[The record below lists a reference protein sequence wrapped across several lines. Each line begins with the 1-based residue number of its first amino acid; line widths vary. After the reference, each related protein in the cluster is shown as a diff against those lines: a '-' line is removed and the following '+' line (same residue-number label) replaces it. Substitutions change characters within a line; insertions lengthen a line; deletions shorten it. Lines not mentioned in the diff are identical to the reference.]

1 MNKQYKYFVFG
12 FVAALVITFSSC
24 GKKFLDEE
32 VYSSYSPETLTDSLG
47 FEASIVGMHNHLSN
61 FFSYADQQGWPSVWQ
76 VGTDIAYAT
85 QPQGVEVPY
94 YNYATLISTDGG
106 ASFTWTWAYRMINN
120 ANIVIKS
127 AENPNLGG
135 MTETNKNAV
144 NAEARFFR
152 AYAYNILATCFGR
165 VPVVREPLTAP
176 KTDFV
181 RAPLDTVNK
190 LIEEDLL
197 FAAAN
202 LPDID
207 NVKKSGGKSLFARS
221 NKAAAQ
227 QLLAEAY
234 LRMGKPA
241 EAEAQCNAIISSTKF
256 NLITARYGVRGSQ
269 PGDPFSDM
277 FIYGNMRRN
286 QGNREAIWV
295 MEMENPATVTGGIT
309 NNPQQRRNWGASY
322 KDISGLVI
330 CDSLGGRGIA
340 RIRLNNWVVY
350 DLYDANDM
358 RNSHWNLRRR
368 YWFNDPTKPNFGQ
381 PVPYSGADTLYKIA
395 PHTTKWYEFN
405 PNDVFGFAMIK
416 DFILMRLGETYLLLA
431 EAQFRQN
438 KLAEAATTI
447 NVLRTRANAPQV
459 TAGDITLDFIL
470 DERVRELL
478 GEENRR
484 MTLMRTG
491 SLVDRAERLNTD
503 KVNPAYKSPVNQLT
517 GIGPKVLLMPIPQGE
532 IDLNKDAVLEQNNGY

>member
-1 MNKQYKYFVFG
+1 MRRHFIYYFFIV
-12 FVAALVITFSSC
+12 VILGSC
-24 GKKFLDEE
+24 SKKFLQED
-32 VYSSYSPETLTDSLG
+32 VYSSYAPETLTDSLG
-47 FEASIVGMHNHLSN
+47 FEASIVGMHNHLSTL
-61 FFSYADQQGWPSVWQ
+61 FSYADQQGWPSVWQ

-94 YNYATLISTDGG
+94 YNYAQLISTDG
-106 ASFTWTWAYRMINN
+106 AAAYAWQWAYRMINN
-120 ANIVIKS
+120 ANVVIKS
-127 AENPNLGG
+127 IENPELGG
-135 MTETNKNAV
+135 MTQNNKNQV
-144 NAEARFFR
+144 NGEARFFR
-152 AYAYNILATCFGR
+152 AYSYNLLATCFGR
-165 VPVVREPLTAP
+165 VPVVREPLAAP

-181 RAPLDTVNK
+181 RASLDSVND

-207 NVKKSGGKSLFARS
+207 NVKKTSGKSLFSRI

-234 LRMGKPA
+234 LRMNKPA
-241 EAEAQCNAIISSTKF
+241 EAEQQCNAIISSTKF
-256 NLITARYGVRGSQ
+256 NLITARYGVRAGQ
-269 PGDPFSDM
+269 GGDPFSDM
-277 FIYGNMRRN
+277 FVYGNMRRN

-295 MEMENPATVTGGIT
+295 MEQENPASVTGGIT

-322 KDISGLVI
+322 KDIAGLVI
-330 CDSLGGRGIA
+330 CDSLGGRGIG
-340 RIRLNNWVVY
+340 RMRLNNWVVY
-350 DLYDANDM
+350 DLYAQNDM
-358 RNSHWNLRRR
+358 RNSHWNLRRK
-368 YWFNDPTKPNFGQ
+368 YWYNDPANAKFGQ

-431 EAQFRQN
+431 EAQLKQSRP
-438 KLAEAATTI
+438 ADAAASI

-459 TAGDITLDFIL
+459 AAGDIDLDFIL

-491 SLVDRAERLNTD
+491 TLVTRAERLNTD
-503 KVNPAYKSPVNQLT
+503 KFNANYKSPVNQLT

-532 IDLNKDAVLEQNNGY
+532 IDLNKDAVLEQNDGY